1 MTLNG
6 LHDSQANSPTSPA
19 GTSNI
24 NVLHP
29 NAPKQSSSRSPH
41 SSLPGTPTINKLSD
55 ILDPPPGVTFLELIK
70 TWTDSDVS
78 RWLTENKVGHLA
90 NLFKAND
97 IRSDVIL
104 DLNQDSL
111 KEMGIKSVGERVR
124 VLNAVK
130 VLRQRN
136 SLYQISKSAL
146 SLSSE
151 DPSYS
156 RENSPTQKAATNG
169 RRLDSARPAPLQL
182 VSDSGRE
189 GLPRLVRDGSESAR
203 TDASKQEFGRPSGV
217 SVRPLPFPNR
227 QNGTPPTS
235 TPTSTATLRPNL
247 PPLPPPPR
255 GQPPLP
261 PTTPSSNRLRS
272 GSGSGNL
279 LRKTPN
285 DPSFP
290 PNQSGLLTPTNGQW
304 GLPSDPRPSAG
315 RAPVKGGSPLFPG
328 VGARS
333 PVPPHNHGRNT
344 SLSNLN
350 PNVVPQVKV
359 PPRPS
364 TSDSASRSI
373 SHSDRGQH
381 AGDQNLST
389 IKEVG
394 NLSPQSGYRVGSGP
408 YQKSTTPSTST
419 LDKRLVK
426 FQLPEAGQSVVIDAG
441 DCAGGVE
448 ILEKAIKKL
457 KVTQRIPE
465 SDHNEHLVEI
475 GTGDG
480 GLSVEG
486 WGVFADWNND
496 SGCEFALQ
504 SRRGCWDLLTDL
516 SDGKPLTEAQLLTI
530 CHSPTTDLVG
540 DHRLTLRRTGARG
553 KRSKALHQIFGET
566 PPVPA
571 TPGLGESKFLILQ
584 IKLFLTS
591 VDSVPRRRG
600 PPTFT

>member
-6 LHDSQANSPTSPA
+6 LHDSQASSPTSPA
-19 GTSNI
+19 GTSNN

-29 NAPKQSSSRSPH
+29 NAPRQSSSRSPH

-70 TWTDSDVS
+70 TWTDPDVA
-78 RWLTENKVGHLA
+78 RWLSENKVGHLS
-90 NLFKAND
+90 NVFKAND

-104 DLNQDSL
+104 DLNQESL
-111 KEMGIKSVGERVR
+111 REMGIKSVGERVR

-136 SLYQISKSAL
+136 SVYQISKSSH
-146 SLSSE
+146 SLTTD
-151 DPSYS
+151 DPLLP
-156 RENSPTQKAATNG
+156 RDHSPTQRTATNG
-169 RRLDSARPAPLQL
+169 RRLPAPLQL

-189 GLPRLVRDGSESAR
+189 GLPRLVRDGSEPAR
-203 TDASKQEFGRPSGV
+203 THASRQEPGRQSGT
-217 SVRPLPFPNR
+217 SVRPLPFPNGR
-227 QNGTPPTS
+227 NGTPPTS
-235 TPTSTATLRPNL
+235 TPTSTASARPHL
-247 PPLPPPPR
+247 PPLPPPPT
-255 GQPPLP
+255 GEPPLP
-261 PTTPSSNRLRS
+261 PITPSSNRIRS

-279 LRKTPN
+279 PRKTPN

-290 PNQSGLLTPTNGQW
+290 PNQSQLGLLTPTSGQW
-304 GLPSDPRPSAG
+304 GLPSDPRPSG
-315 RAPVKGGSPLFPG
+315 RTPVKGGSPLYPG

-344 SLSNLN
+344 SLSNLH
-350 PNVVPQVKV
+350 PNVGSQVKA

-364 TSDSASRSI
+364 TSDSTSRPTP
-373 SHSDRGQH
+373 HSNRGQH
-381 AGDQNLST
+381 VGDQNLSP
-389 IKEVG
+389 IVESPQRASG
-394 NLSPQSGYRVGSGP
+394 FGSLSPQSGYRVGPGP
-408 YQKSTTPSTST
+408 YQRSTTPSTST

-496 SGCEFALQ
+496 SGRQFTFRSAII
-504 SRRGCWDLLTDL
+504 G
-516 SDGKPLTEAQLLTI
+516 AI
-530 CHSPTTDLVG
+530 C
-540 DHRLTLRRTGARG
+540 
-553 KRSKALHQIFGET
+553 
-566 PPVPA
+566 
-571 TPGLGESKFLILQ
+571 
-584 IKLFLTS
+584 
-591 VDSVPRRRG
+591 
-600 PPTFT
+600 